1 MLFRVI
7 ATVASV
13 AFIAQ
18 GALAQLTIEQ
28 VVTSIGTLT
37 TVSGQAANRVESTTL
52 SANPSDVTNTA
63 QVSGL
68 HLARDGY

>member
-13 AFIAQ
+13 AFVAQ

-28 VVTSIGTLT
+28 VVTNIGIVT
-37 TVSGQAANRVESTTL
+37 TVSGNAANTINSITPQ
-52 SANPSDVTNTA
+52 SSPSDVTNAA
-63 QVSGL
+63 QVSR
-68 HLARDGY
+68 RDLGRDRY